1 MRRQAGKFWVAEAR
15 LGAAGEGLL
24 VMTACGSR
32 KNVYV
37 IPAAK
42 KAE

>member
-1 MRRQAGKFWVAEAR
+1 MRRQAGKLWAR

-24 VMTACGSR
+24 VMTAWGSR